1 MAEHNS
7 DSLTIEV
14 EQETNR
20 NEGEFEINLHKK
32 EFNMMKRSNVRLQ
45 QENMRLQQ
53 ENVRLQEENRNLKI
67 QRLKRYSE
75 TCALCDGQLMNE
87 PRAKAVVSPL
97 PEL

>member
-32 EFNMMKRSNVRLQ
+32 EFNMMKRSNV
-45 QENMRLQQ
+45 RLQQ